1 MKPLSIKAS
10 AVLPSATLAI
20 DSKFKQMKAEGQ
32 DVVGFGAGEPDFD
45 TPQYIKDAAIQAI
58 NDGMTKYT
66 PASGM
71 LELKKAICEKLKRD
85 NGLSYEPANIVVSNG
100 AKHALFNALNAVCN
114 NGDEVIVPSPYW
126 VSYTEM
132 IYMVDAIPVRIPT
145 HERDE
150 FKITAEQLRAA
161 ITPRSKV
168 LMLNSPNN
176 PTGMIYSEEELRAI
190 AEICV
195 ENDLYVIADEIYE
208 NLVYDHYKHVS
219 IASFND
225 EIKKRTIVINGVS
238 KSYAMTGW
246 RIGYSASNPEIAKI
260 ISNFQSHAASNP
272 NSIAQ
277 CATIAALRGPQDE
290 MKKMVAA
297 FDERRNYMVKR
308 MNEIEGVHC
317 IKPHGAFYVMM
328 NLKKILGTTLY
339 GQTITSADQFCE
351 LFLEKAGVALVPGTS
366 FDAPKHCRWSYAT
379 SMKNIE
385 EGLNRLEKFLKEEY

>member
-1 MKPLSIKAS
+1 MKPLSIKAG
-10 AVLPSATLAI
+10 AVQPSATLAI
-20 DSKFKQMKAEGQ
+20 DSKFKQMKAEGL

-45 TPQYIKDAAIQAI
+45 TPQYIKDAAIKAI

-71 LELKKAICEKLKRD
+71 LELKKAICEKLQRD

-190 AEICV
+190 ADICV
-195 ENDLYVIADEIYE
+195 ENDLYVISDEIYE

-246 RIGYSASNPEIAKI
+246 RIGYSASNPEIAKV

-339 GQTITSADQFCE
+339 GQKIETADQFCQ